1 MACSRILHL
10 KPLLQ
15 STVLNSDSAYTLYEI
30 MANRSQVPSC
40 SVSARTHGDVHKP
53 DTINHRFI
61 HSGKSETLPR
71 VLIREKLNAGNA
83 ASSLVLNYDSASLV
97 ESQNPSK
104 IVYITKF
111 ESSMPREVGS
121 RHFGMMRY
129 LYGVFRA
136 PDLPNMAMIHWIMS
150 TRRCMVKPRL
160 PVNKHACWKKQQK
173 KSAGTC
179 T

>member
-1 MACSRILHL
+1 M
-10 KPLLQ
+10 
-15 STVLNSDSAYTLYEI
+15 
-30 MANRSQVPSC
+30 
-40 SVSARTHGDVHKP
+40 
-53 DTINHRFI
+53 INHRFV
-61 HSGKSETLPR
+61 HLVKSEMLPR

-83 ASSLVLNYDSASLV
+83 ALSLALNYDSASLV

-121 RHFGMMRY
+121 CHFGMMRY
-129 LYGVFRA
+129 SYRVFQA
-136 PDLPNMAMIHWIMS
+136 PNLPNMAMIHWIMS
-150 TRRCMVKPRL
+150 TCCCMVEPRL